1 MLILAESKYA
11 ANGTPQP
18 VAVGGPLAAVESPAM
33 KSVGRAGLRVL
44 AVTGSADARGG
55 GSVGSL
61 EVGAVVGAARSAR
74 VKKAVSENIVGIYRT
89 WVAEGVRPSLRSV
102 G

>member
-1 MLILAESKYA
+1 
-11 ANGTPQP
+11 
-18 VAVGGPLAAVESPAM
+18 
-33 KSVGRAGLRVL
+33 
-44 AVTGSADARGG
+44 
-55 GSVGSL
+55 
-61 EVGAVVGAARSAR
+61 VGAVVGAARSAR